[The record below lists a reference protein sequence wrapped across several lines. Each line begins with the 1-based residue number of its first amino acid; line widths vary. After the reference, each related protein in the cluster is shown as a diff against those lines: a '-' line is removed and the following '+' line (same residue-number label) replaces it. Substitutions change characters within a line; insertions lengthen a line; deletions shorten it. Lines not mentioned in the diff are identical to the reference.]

1 MIEVSPFELL
11 DHRVTIKDEQNL
23 LLNLFKHG
31 NHYLQKRKGGDNN
44 NLKNS
49 QNLGIYS
56 LHSI

>member
-11 DHRVTIKDEQNL
+11 DHRVMIKDEQNP

-31 NHYLQKRKGGDNN
+31 NLYLQKKEGGIITFK
-44 NLKNS
+44 KNS
-49 QNLGIYS
+49 PNLCIYS